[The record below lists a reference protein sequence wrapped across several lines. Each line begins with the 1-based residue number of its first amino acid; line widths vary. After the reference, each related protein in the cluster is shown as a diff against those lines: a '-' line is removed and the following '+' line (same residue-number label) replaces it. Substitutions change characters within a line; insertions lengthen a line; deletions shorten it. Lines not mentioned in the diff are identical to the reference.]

1 MIKKLTHTLRNEHAR
16 DIYWLYVVHI
26 LNYIFPLLLIPYLVR
41 VLEPTGWGTLAFAL
55 SFGNIIT
62 WCVEYGFGISAQRE
76 AARFCDDAHK
86 LAELLS
92 DVLAA
97 KLILA
102 VLVASIALLVSKWI
116 PLFQD
121 EPRLIQGALFY
132 GITYALNLTWYL
144 RGVRRMRT
152 AAGLEAIAKLLSTV
166 SVIWLVQ
173 EPSDSWKYFVGFGVS
188 HLIVLA
194 GTYAIAIRGLT
205 PSFPT
210 VAGGVRS
217 LREGNTFFF
226 LHGTGVIFAQGSVFI
241 LGLLA
246 RPEIVG
252 YYAGA
257 EKIARV
263 FAYMLDPV
271 RNSIFPRIVQTLQVN
286 ELDVRGNVNQ
296 AVAATTVAS
305 MLLGGAMYI
314 FAPALVMLILGN
326 KFAAAVPALK
336 MFSVLPPIIA
346 VSAGLGH
353 LWAIPM
359 RKEPQFTMIILTAIL
374 VNAILALR
382 LVPEWQQLGMS
393 MAVVTAELLVAL
405 LLWGLYLK
413 DRPNALRNRE
423 SA

>member
-1 MIKKLTHTLRNEHAR
+1 MIRKPTHTLRNELAR
-16 DIYWLYVVHI
+16 DIYWLYVIHV
-26 LNYIFPLLLIPYLVR
+26 LNYLFPLLLIPYLAR
-41 VLEPTGWGTLAFAL
+41 VLGPAGWGTLAFAL
-55 SFGNIIT
+55 SFGYLIT
-62 WCVEYGFGISAQRE
+62 WFVEYGFGISAQRE
-76 AARFCDDAHK
+76 AARLCDDDNK

-92 DVLAA
+92 DVIAA

-102 VLVASIALLVSKWI
+102 VLVTGIALPVSKWI
-116 PLFQD
+116 LLFQQ

-144 RGVRRMRT
+144 RGIRRMRT
-152 AAGLEAIAKLLSTV
+152 AAVLEAIAKFFSTV
-166 SVIWLVQ
+166 SVVWLV
-173 EPSDSWKYFVGFGVS
+173 EGPSDSWKYFVGFGVS

-194 GTYAIAIRGLT
+194 GAYAIATRDLT
-205 PSFPT
+205 PPFPT
-210 VAGGVRS
+210 VAGGIRT
-217 LREGNTFFF
+217 LREGSTFFL
-226 LHGTGVIFAQGSVFI
+226 LHGTGVVFAQGNVVI

-271 RNSIFPRIVQTLQVN
+271 RNSIFPRVVQTLQVN
-286 ELDVRGNVNQ
+286 ELEMRGKVNL
-296 AVAATTVAS
+296 AVTVTTVAS
-305 MLLGGAMYI
+305 LLLGGVVYI
-314 FAPALVMLILGN
+314 SAPALVVLILGN
-326 KFAAAVPALK
+326 NFSAAVPALK
-336 MFSVLPPIIA
+336 MLSLLPPIIA

-353 LWAIPM
+353 LWVIPM
-359 RKEPQFTMIILTAIL
+359 RKEPQFTTIMLAGISA
-374 VNAILALR
+374 NATLALL

-405 LLWGLYLK
+405 LLWCLYLK
-413 DRPNALRNRE
+413 DRRYALRNQD

>member
-1 MIKKLTHTLRNEHAR
+1 MKKLSHALRNELAR
-16 DIYWLYVVHI
+16 DIYWLYVIHI
-26 LNYIFPLLLIPYLVR
+26 LNYIFPLLLIPYLTR
-41 VLEPTGWGTLAFAL
+41 VLGPAGWGTLAFAL
-55 SFGNIIT
+55 SFGYLIT
-62 WCVEYGFGISAQRE
+62 WFVEYGFGISAQRE
-76 AARFCDDAHK
+76 AARFRDDDNK
-86 LAELLS
+86 LSELLS
-92 DVLAA
+92 NVLAA

-102 VLVASIALLVSKWI
+102 VLVASIALLVSKCI
-116 PLFQD
+116 PLFRH
-121 EPRLIQGALFY
+121 EPLLIQGALFY

-144 RGVRRMRT
+144 RGVRRMGT
-152 AAGLEAIAKLLSTV
+152 AAGLEAIAKFLSTV

-194 GTYAIAIRGLT
+194 GTYAIASRGLT
-205 PSFPT
+205 PPFPT
-210 VAGGVRS
+210 VAGGIRS
-217 LREGNTFFF
+217 LREGSTFFF
-226 LHGTGVIFAQGSVFI
+226 LHGTGVVFAQGNVFI

-271 RNSIFPRIVQTLQVN
+271 RNSIFPRVVQTLQVN
-286 ELDVRGNVNQ
+286 ELDVRVKVNQ
-296 AVAATTVAS
+296 AVIVTTVAS

-326 KFAAAVPALK
+326 NFAAAVPTLK

-353 LWAIPM
+353 LWVIPM
-359 RKEPQFTMIILTAIL
+359 RKEPQFTLIMLAAISTS
-374 VNAILALR
+374 AIVALR
-382 LVPEWQQLGMS
+382 LVPEWEQLGMA
-393 MAVVTAELLVAL
+393 MAVVNAELLVAL

-413 DRPNALRNRE
+413 DRTYALRNRD